1 VLDTMGC
8 VLEVDGGGEG
18 CVFACLPVC
27 QALFSGVFHWFSGT
41 CAPWLRRVGRVADG
55 SAVLVCVSGLG
66 FWRGIVGRCLVDLVE
81 GLERSVL
88 RSEIGGVLGSH

>member
-1 VLDTMGC
+1 MLDTMGC

-41 CAPWLRRVGRVADG
+41 CAPWLRRVGRVTDG
-55 SAVLVCVSGLG
+55 AVVWIGIVGWDSL
-66 FWRGIVGRCLVDLVE
+66 RGIV
-81 GLERSVL
+81 
-88 RSEIGGVLGSH
+88 VLGVCVVGQWLSHGG